1 MDKEPITQQGYQNVT
16 AEFKRLK
23 EVEKP
28 AILKA
33 VDSARQLGDLKENA
47 EYHAAREDQK
57 NCEAQISELSDYIT
71 KLQVIDPSILP
82 YNRVSFGSS
91 VTLLDLD
98 EEKEVKYTIVGG
110 YESDPDRGLIS
121 YHSPLSRVLLG
132 KEEGDD
138 FVAKL
143 PGGDKE
149 FEIIKIEYKEIDINA
164 GKD

>member
-82 YNRVSFGSS
+82 HNRVSFGSS